1 MATQPGVLLGANT
14 TRTGWP
20 ARPQSNRSAIV
31 GHDAQEACT
40 TVSRTSAELFPK
52 VGKGGSVD
60 PDRVL
65 RHNLHG
71 AVVENDRLRR

>member
-1 MATQPGVLLGANT
+1 LACKTAV
-14 TRTGWP
+14 
-20 ARPQSNRSAIV
+20 NRSAIV
-31 GHDAQEACT
+31 GYDPQEACT

-52 VGKGGSVD
+52 VGEGGSVD

>member
-1 MATQPGVLLGANT
+1 MAAASTVGPTTGHRLLT
-14 TRTGWP
+14 

-31 GHDAQEACT
+31 GYDAQEACT
-40 TVSRTSAELFPK
+40 TVSRTSADLFPK
-52 VGKGGSVD
+52 VGEGGSVD

-65 RHNLHG
+65 RHNRHG